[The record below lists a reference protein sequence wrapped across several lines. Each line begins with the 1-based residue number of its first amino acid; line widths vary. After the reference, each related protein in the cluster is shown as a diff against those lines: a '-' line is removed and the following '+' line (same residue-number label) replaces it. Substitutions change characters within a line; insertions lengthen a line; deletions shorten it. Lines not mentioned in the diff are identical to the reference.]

1 MDFKFLILNGA
12 KKEGGSSLD
21 KVPLVRSGHFTRPFL
36 ILFGI
41 FAKPFRYAA
50 SALTPADLL
59 TSCVRL
65 VSWTHSSVP
74 TSHCGTCAPR
84 KPSTVYRNGTP
95 GKACIRNRETESRLG
110 GIGKVTDAPAG
121 VRVHH
126 ERCPYPITFNSSVSN
141 SLYHIFSK
149 MQVQF

>member
-1 MDFKFLILNGA
+1 
-12 KKEGGSSLD
+12 
-21 KVPLVRSGHFTRPFL
+21 L

-50 SALTPADLL
+50 SALTPADLI

-74 TSHCGTCAPR
+74 MSHCGICAPR

-95 GKACIRNRETESRLG
+95 GKACIRNRETESQEGGLG
-110 GIGKVTDAPAG
+110 MLPTLPPVFVPTTNVARVPSPSTIPSPTHCTIYFQKCKSNFDA
-121 VRVHH
+121 R
-126 ERCPYPITFNSSVSN
+126 RT
-141 SLYHIFSK
+141 SK
-149 MQVQF
+149 KA